1 VQEDIDMKKFFFL
14 LIMLGLSLLMSINL
28 QADTGYHSFESLELT
43 QGELLEN
50 YTKEDYTS
58 YYKEVDQRKFSG
70 WRIHT
75 VHKNI
80 KVSYITETL
89 FSYYNDG
96 FTAIDYAFKL
106 DRKVST
112 KVSLSATGSIGLKVS
127 KDGKAFKNNL
137 DSSLKL
143 SAEYTQTSEDKESFE
158 IKFKVDPG
166 TQVDLYIYGEG
177 KITNGVAAR
186 YLFWMRLDRGG
197 FEIFLVTTQYQRL
210 EKKQI

>member
-1 VQEDIDMKKFFFL
+1 MKKMIVL
-14 LIMLGLSLLMSINL
+14 LMMLGLSLLMSTHVR
-28 QADTGYHSFESLELT
+28 ADTGYHSFESLELT

-50 YTKEDYTS
+50 FTKEDYTS

-70 WRIHT
+70 WSIHT

-96 FTAIDYAFKL
+96 FTAIDYIFKL

-143 SAEYTQTSEDKESFE
+143 SAEYTKTSEDKESYE

-186 YLFWMRLDRGG
+186 YLFWIRLDRGG
-197 FEIFLVTTQYQRL
+197 YEVFLVTTQYQRL